1 MGQGQAQGPEALK
14 SNSKLPFQR
23 SEVPAVRHIAYPF
36 AGPFTTRKEATLAT
50 LTSHYGINGDVPFID
65 VTLGRDTPLFVD
77 PYRIRLSATP
87 TSFAVDAVQCMDTFF
102 GTIGAA
108 VLSTDPTCRKHAE
121 ALLGKFKE
129 PRETHLGY
137 AQNSINGHGGA
148 EDIGAGIW
156 SAMNEDIKALFTL
169 GVLKHLEDLSM
180 YVEDVAEDRT
190 SDITSRI
197 IFGPLADFTAEM
209 IQRYP
214 EFTGNGNVTVDVER
228 QIWDSENWQWASRT
242 ITLPCV
248 DGVPL
253 MLVPK
258 EWVGSSILMS
268 SGRFFETT
276 LLGFIQDERTSILTD
291 GSLSFP
297 TKKTLLRQKTPAR
310 GRDTN
315 LAVTLRAYDGGI
327 DLLKRHRSWVAD
339 RYKDSLLERG
349 EAA

>member
-1 MGQGQAQGPEALK
+1 M
-14 SNSKLPFQR
+14 
-23 SEVPAVRHIAYPF
+23 
-36 AGPFTTRKEATLAT
+36 AT
-50 LTSHYGINGDVPFID
+50 LTSHYGINGDVPFLN
-65 VTLGRDTPLFVD
+65 VTLGQDTPLFID
-77 PYRIRLSATP
+77 PYRIRLSETP
-87 TSFAVDAVQCMDTFF
+87 MPFAADAVQCMDTFF

-108 VLSTDPTCRKHAE
+108 VLSTDRAQRQHAE
-121 ALLGKFKE
+121 TLLGKFKE

-137 AQNSINGHGGA
+137 AKNSINGHGGA

-156 SAMNEDIKALFTL
+156 SAMNGDVSALFSL
-169 GVLKHLEDLSM
+169 GVLKHLEDLSV

>member
-1 MGQGQAQGPEALK
+1 M
-14 SNSKLPFQR
+14 
-23 SEVPAVRHIAYPF
+23 
-36 AGPFTTRKEATLAT
+36 AT
-50 LTSHYGINGDVPFID
+50 LTSYYGINGDVPFID

-77 PYRIRLSATP
+77 PYRIRLSTP
-87 TSFAVDAVQCMDTFF
+87 PTPFAADAVQCMDTFF
-102 GTIGAA
+102 GTIGDA
-108 VLSTDPTCRKHAE
+108 VLSPDLARRKHAE
-121 ALLGKFKE
+121 ALLRKFKE

-148 EDIGAGIW
+148 EDIGSGIW

-209 IQRYP
+209 IQRYA
-214 EFTGNGNVTVDVER
+214 EFTSNGNETVDVER
-228 QIWDSENWQWASRT
+228 QVWDSATCQWASRT

-248 DGVPL
+248 DDVPL

-276 LLGFIQDERTSILTD
+276 LLGFIQDERTSILAD

-297 TKKTLLRQKTPAR
+297 TKKTLLQQKTPAR

-315 LAVTLRAYDGGI
+315 LTVTLRAYNGGI
-327 DLLKRHRSWVAD
+327 DLLKRHRIWVAG